1 MSRGGRVIQICRH
14 GIEAGKSMKIGEYQN
29 YRLWLVSGRFE
40 ADAASIAIRSE
51 MKEAA
56 N

>member
-29 YRLWLVSGRFE
+29 YRFGWFP
-40 ADAASIAIRSE
+40 ADSKPTQTASLFDP
-51 MKEAA
+51 K
-56 N
+56 